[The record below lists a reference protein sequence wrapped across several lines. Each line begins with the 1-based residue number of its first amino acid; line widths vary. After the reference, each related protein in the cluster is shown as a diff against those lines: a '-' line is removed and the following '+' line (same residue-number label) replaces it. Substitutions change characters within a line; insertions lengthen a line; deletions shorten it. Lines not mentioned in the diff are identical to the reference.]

1 MGDDAAGKVRLA
13 AAEGQLRRR
22 RKGGDVAVVGHVNGR
37 AVPAKG
43 PQQLHQSA
51 QTGKGRFIVDGGILP
66 HTLGLGAF
74 AAHDPVADHHVR
86 KADAQHVQRH
96 AGALSHGAGHL
107 LIAGVLVQRRPKR
120 RGHSGGTAG
129 HQTHQ
134 QGDGAGQPLSHRT
147 GGGVPVVF
155 LHADQMAIHRHRRLN
170 VGAADVDAAA
180 YAAAAPLHRPPQPG
194 QQIAAALRLRRG
206 GNVGAPVTDGE
217 GERPAAEGPAQAIGD
232 VDHLAIAAADRLV
245 NLKDVVQFAQQGH
258 DLRLPQIQIEGHF
271 PTAEGGQGVEHAGG
285 DVLCRK
291 LPLLRALPPGDGQGE
306 VTPGAVRQRQ
316 LHGDGHMLR
325 QRFAVLPHVAEPDAP
340 AIPGLLQPLRKHK
353 SSS

>member
-1 MGDDAAGKVRLA
+1 M
-13 AAEGQLRRR
+13 
-22 RKGGDVAVVGHVNGR
+22 AVVGHVDGR
-37 AVPAKG
+37 AVPTVG

-51 QTGKGRFIVDGGILP
+51 QFGEGRFIVDGRILP

-74 AAHDPVADHHVR
+74 AAYDPVADHHVR
-86 KADAQHVQRH
+86 EADAQHIQRH
-96 AGALSHGAGHL
+96 AGALGHGLGHF
-107 LIAGVLVQRRPKR
+107 LIAGVLVQRRLKR
-120 RGHSGGTAG
+120 RCHAGGAAG

-134 QGDGAGQPLSHRT
+134 QGDGAGQTLGHRT
-147 GGGVPVVF
+147 GGRVPVVL
-155 LHADQMAIHRHRRLN
+155 LHAHQTAIHRHRRLD

-217 GERPAAEGPAQAIGD
+217 GERPAAEGPAQAVGD

-306 VTPGAVRQRQ
+306 VTPCAVRQRQ
-316 LHGDGHMLR
+316 LHGDRHMLW
-325 QRFAVLPHVAEPDAP
+325 QRFAVPAYIAEPDAL
-340 AIPGLLQPLRKHK
+340 AGLGLLQPLRKHK